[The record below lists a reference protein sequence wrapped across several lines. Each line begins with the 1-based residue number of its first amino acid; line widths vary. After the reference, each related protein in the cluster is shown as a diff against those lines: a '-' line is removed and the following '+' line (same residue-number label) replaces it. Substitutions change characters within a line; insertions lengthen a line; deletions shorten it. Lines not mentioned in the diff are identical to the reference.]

1 MQYLQV
7 LLVFAIIGFTSC
19 SANRSSINKVEK
31 QIETLINET
40 AGTYAVAFADLSDT
54 SRQIIINE
62 KIVFHAASTMKTPVM
77 MEIFKQSQNGQ
88 IGLYDKVL
96 VKNQF
101 TSIVDGS
108 SYSIDVNEDSD
119 ESLYDQIGNEVS
131 VFDLMYNM
139 IINSSNLA
147 TNILI
152 EKIGAENVTRTMR
165 ELGAM
170 DIKILRGV
178 EDIKAYRKGMSNTTT
193 AYDLLVLY
201 KQIGQNSFLD
211 EVSCRRMTNIL
222 LDQKHNDLIPA
233 YLPSNVKVAHKTG
246 FITKIL
252 HDSGFVILPDG
263 RKYTLVILSK
273 EWKTQ
278 EEATETIAQISKMI
292 YDFYIS
298 ND

>member
-1 MQYLQV
+1 MQQLQV
-7 LLVFAIIGFTSC
+7 LLLLAFFGFASC
-19 SANRSSINKVEK
+19 STNRSSVNKLDK
-31 QIETLINET
+31 QIESLINET
-40 AGTYAVAFADLSDT
+40 AGTYAIAFTDLSDT
-54 SRQIIINE
+54 SRQILINE
-62 KIVFHAASTMKTPVM
+62 KVVFHAASTMKTPLM
-77 MEIFKQSQNGQ
+77 MEIFRQAQNGQ
-88 IGLYDKVL
+88 IGLYDKLL

-108 SYSIDVNEDSD
+108 SYSIDINEDSD
-119 ESLYDQIGNEVS
+119 ESLYGQIGSNAS

-152 EKIGAENVTRTMR
+152 EKIGAENVTSTMR
-165 ELGAM
+165 ELGAN

-193 AYDLLVLY
+193 AYDLMVLFN
-201 KQIGQNSFLD
+201 QIGSNAFLD
-211 EVSCRRMTNIL
+211 DVSCRRMTNIL
-222 LDQKHNDLIPA
+222 LDQKHNELIPA
-233 YLPSNVKVAHKTG
+233 YLPPGIKVAHKTG

-252 HDSGFVILPDG
+252 HDSGLVMLPDG

-278 EEATETIAQISKMI
+278 EEATETIARISKMI
-292 YDFYIS
+292 YDFYIG
-298 ND
+298 NE

>member
-1 MQYLQV
+1 MQHLQV
-7 LLVFAIIGFTSC
+7 LLILVITGFSSC
-19 SANRSSINKVEK
+19 ASNRPSLNKVEK
-31 QIETLINET
+31 QIESLVNET
-40 AGTYAVAFADLSDT
+40 AGTYAIAFSDLSDT
-54 SRQIIINE
+54 SRQILINE
-62 KIVFHAASTMKTPVM
+62 QVVFHAASTMKTPVM
-77 MEIFKQSQNGQ
+77 MEIFKQAQDGQ

-108 SYSIDVNEDSD
+108 LFSIDINEDSD
-119 ESLYDQIGNEVS
+119 ETLYHQIGNEVS

-165 ELGAM
+165 ELGAT

-193 AYDLLVLY
+193 AFDLMVLFR
-201 KQIGQNSFLD
+201 QIGQNSFLD

-222 LDQKHNDLIPA
+222 LDQKHNELIPA
-233 YLPSNVKVAHKTG
+233 HLPPGVKVAHKTG

-252 HDSGFVILPDG
+252 HDSGLVILPDG
-263 RKYTLVILSK
+263 RKYVLVVLSK
-273 EWKTQ
+273 EWKNR
-278 EEATETIAQISKMI
+278 EEATETIARISKMI
-292 YDFYIS
+292 YDFYTS